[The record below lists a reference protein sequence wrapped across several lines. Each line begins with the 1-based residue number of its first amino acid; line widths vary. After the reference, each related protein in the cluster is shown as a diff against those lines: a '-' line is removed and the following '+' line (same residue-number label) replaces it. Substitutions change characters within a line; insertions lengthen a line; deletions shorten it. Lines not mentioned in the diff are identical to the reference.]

1 MKLWHRYN
9 GLIIPVL
16 VVAML
21 TIWPVITGRPAN
33 RESAFTIL
41 KAVALASSL
50 NILLGYTGYVSF
62 GHIVFYGFGGYMGI
76 YFLTE
81 HGWSIWASMLA
92 GGIASGLL
100 AFLLGS
106 AILRLRGAYFALA
119 TIGINEAM
127 KAFINNFDKL
137 AEGMSQLLVKLV
149 ESMSRL
155 LLNLGAGEAFV
166 DSLGETSLKIIDILI
181 PRLGGPTGITLNFS
195 VYKAYGGAAEAL
207 QMSFYIGAG
216 LALLAL
222 VMSYIVRTSKFGLG
236 LLAIREN
243 EDAAEVMGVV
253 TPRVKTWAYVLS
265 AIIPGMIGVL
275 FFFKNGNV
283 EPHDAFPLH
292 ASIELL
298 VMVMLG
304 GQGTVLGPILGAFAY
319 QGMRGY
325 LVTSPVFKDI
335 QLSVSG
341 ALLLMIVLFIPAGA
355 IGWLRHR
362 IPSLRR
368 VLA

>member
-1 MKLWHRYN
+1 MKRWHQFS
-9 GLIIPVL
+9 GIVLPVL
-16 VVAML
+16 VVAAL
-21 TIWPVITGRPAN
+21 VTWPIVTGRPAS

-41 KAVALASSL
+41 KAIALASSL

-62 GHIVFYGFGGYMGI
+62 GHIVFYGFGGYVGL
-76 YFLTE
+76 YLLTE
-81 HGWSIWASMLA
+81 QDLSLGPAMLA
-92 GGIASGLL
+92 GGLSSGIL
-100 AFLLGS
+100 AFLLGT

-119 TIGINEAM
+119 TIGVNEAM
-127 KAFINNFDKL
+127 KAFINNFDL
-137 AEGMSQLLVKLV
+137 
-149 ESMSRL
+149 
-155 LLNLGAGEAFV
+155 F
-166 DSLGETSLKIIDILI
+166 
-181 PRLGGPTGITLNFS
+181 GGPTGITLNFS
-195 VYKAYGGAAEAL
+195 VYQAYGGAASAL
-207 QMSFYIGAG
+207 QASFYIGAG
-216 LALLAL
+216 LALLAIL
-222 VMSYIVRTSKFGLG
+222 LSYVVRTSKFGLG

-253 TPRVKTWAYVLS
+253 APNAKTWAYVLS

-292 ASIELL
+292 SSIELL

-319 QGMRGY
+319 QGMRGF
-325 LVTSPVFKDI
+325 LVTSDFFKDI

-341 ALLLMIVLFIPAGA
+341 ALLLIIVLFIPAGA

-362 IPSLRR
+362 VPTIRR

>member
-1 MKLWHRYN
+1 
-9 GLIIPVL
+9 
-16 VVAML
+16 
-21 TIWPVITGRPAN
+21 
-33 RESAFTIL
+33 
-41 KAVALASSL
+41 L

-62 GHIVFYGFGGYMGI
+62 GHIVFYGFGGYVGI
-76 YFLTE
+76 YLLAE
-81 HGWSIWASMLA
+81 KDLSLGVAILA
-92 GGIASGLL
+92 GGIASGVL

-106 AILRLRGAYFALA
+106 AILRLRGGYFALA

-127 KAFINNFDKL
+127 RAFISNF
-137 AEGMSQLLVKLV
+137 
-149 ESMSRL
+149 
-155 LLNLGAGEAFV
+155 NLF
-166 DSLGETSLKIIDILI
+166 
-181 PRLGGPTGITLNFS
+181 GGPTGITLNFS
-195 VYKAYGGAAEAL
+195 VYKAYGGAAQSL
-207 QMSFYIGAG
+207 QTSFYIGAG

-222 VMSYIVRTSKFGLG
+222 LVSYTVRTSKFGLG

-243 EDAAEVMGVV
+243 EDAAEVMGIV
-253 TPRVKTWAYVLS
+253 TPRAKTWAYVLS

-283 EPHDAFPLH
+283 EPNDAFPLH

-325 LVTSPVFKDI
+325 LVTSPIFKNI

-341 ALLLMIVLFIPAGA
+341 ALLLIIVLFIPAGA
-355 IGWLRHR
+355 VGWIRR
-362 IPSLRR
+362 RVPSLRR
-368 VLA
+368 YLP